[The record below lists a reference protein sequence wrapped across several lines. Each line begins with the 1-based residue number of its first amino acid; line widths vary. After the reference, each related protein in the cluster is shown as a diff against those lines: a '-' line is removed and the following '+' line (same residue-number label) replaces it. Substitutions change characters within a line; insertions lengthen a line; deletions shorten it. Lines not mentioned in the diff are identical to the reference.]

1 MARRAALSQRALELA
16 VEQRVRCA
24 HHSVHHSDVAF
35 ALAFAFAFKVHPQS
49 VPRLSSEYA
58 AFFFD
63 SSIHMNMNMNMTIHT
78 MAWHLHL
85 NHYIYICIYICICSC
100 IWIFICI
107 CTSSTFIPRVEQR
120 ERCAAVAR
128 HRLLLSNP
136 TSLFC
141 LNARAR
147 DESALPPEMIWRLLR
162 DEGSKVTP
170 LTLAHR
176 SGSSRAAASRAS
188 RRRASTRTG
197 RTASRSRART
207 CDVMQFGI

>member
-1 MARRAALSQRALELA
+1 MVARRAALSQRALKLA

-35 ALAFAFAFKVHPQS
+35 ALALAFAFKVHPQS

-63 SSIHMNMNMNMTIHT
+63 SSIHMNMNMTIHT

-85 NHYIYICIYICICSC
+85 NHYIYICICIFICICSC

-120 ERCAAVAR
+120 ERCA
-128 HRLLLSNP
+128 
-136 TSLFC
+136 
-141 LNARAR
+141 
-147 DESALPPEMIWRLLR
+147 EQ
-162 DEGSKVTP
+162 
-170 LTLAHR
+170 
-176 SGSSRAAASRAS
+176 SR
-188 RRRASTRTG
+188 
-197 RTASRSRART
+197 
-207 CDVMQFGI
+207 GIIFSFQTQHQCFV